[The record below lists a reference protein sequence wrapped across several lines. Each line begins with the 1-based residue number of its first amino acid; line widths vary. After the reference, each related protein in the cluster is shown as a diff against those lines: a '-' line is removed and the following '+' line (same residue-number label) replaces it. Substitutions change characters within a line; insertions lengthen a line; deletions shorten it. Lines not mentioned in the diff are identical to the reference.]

1 MRILVCK
8 RHCRYVALLAGWVA
22 APVLLVGQPTSG
34 IVHQARYV
42 CMWNEPVCQAGSH
55 VSIGI
60 VATDADMSVLDGLH
74 GVRELGFIVGGNRR
88 GAAKI
93 GDAGFMHVQSLHG
106 LEVLDAIDLPRLD
119 DGALRS
125 LSKLY
130 WLREARFEGN
140 RNFDD
145 AGLAYLGHL
154 TALQTLTFYGAPI
167 TDRGIRY
174 LSDAV
179 GLQDLQLGDSLV
191 TDEGAKE
198 IATQFRHLKMLDLQ
212 ETKITNTG
220 MAYISTLPDLQW
232 LGLTN
237 TAVTDQGLLELRSV
251 STLRDL
257 YLTSGTVHSES
268 ITLLQHALPGLKIHI
283 IYRNG
288 LEMPNAQGQKP
299 VKFEIP
305 TKLNVDRTS
314 PADHGLALS
323 LAVDTAVTQPT
334 EDEIPVQRLLNLCL
348 VHDSFPACEPLVLT
362 IDNHGTQAI
371 RSGQRTCSPPP
382 LYFELK
388 EEDGTWRE
396 LRAKVTV
403 WVCSH
408 NSIQW
413 ATIQPNAKYT
423 IRAYISAYALGM
435 ITLAGEGPFTV
446 RARWNVYGCPAA
458 AHLHTDDAAA
468 PSGTGVS
475 LWESQCMGGIAPE
488 EPYARLI
495 SNPVT
500 LKAAGGPLPE
510 NGDGELGLNYRRTSR
525 FTAHSAR

>member
-1 MRILVCK
+1 MRVLVCK
-8 RHCRYVALLAGWVA
+8 RHCRHVALLAGWAA

-34 IVHQARYV
+34 IVHQAQYL
-42 CMWNEPVCQAGSH
+42 CMWNEPVCQAGSQ

-60 VATDADMSVLDGLH
+60 VATDADMSALDGLH

-174 LSDAV
+174 LSHAV

-191 TDEGAKE
+191 KDEGAKE

-212 ETKITNTG
+212 ETKITSTG

-237 TAVTDQGLLELRSV
+237 TAVTDQGLLALRSV
-251 STLRDL
+251 SNLRDL

-268 ITLLQHALPGLKIHI
+268 ITSLQHALPGLKIHI

-288 LEMPNAQGQKP
+288 LEMPNAEGQKP

-305 TKLNVDRTS
+305 KKLSVTRSADKVTISARPDSTESIWLSIDPAMSTGMRTEVRVYTS
-314 PADHGLALS
+314 NAPRPA
-323 LAVDTAVTQPT
+323 QP
-334 EDEIPVQRLLNLCL
+334 
-348 VHDSFPACEPLVLT
+348 DS
-362 IDNHGTQAI
+362 I
-371 RSGQRTCSPPP
+371 
-382 LYFELK
+382 ELK
-388 EEDGTWRE
+388 
-396 LRAKVTV
+396 
-403 WVCSH
+403 
-408 NSIQW
+408 
-413 ATIQPNAKYT
+413 
-423 IRAYISAYALGM
+423 
-435 ITLAGEGPFTV
+435 
-446 RARWNVYGCPAA
+446 
-458 AHLHTDDAAA
+458 
-468 PSGTGVS
+468 SGTDFAGIGEEVLNREDHDFPTPGKEFVIEMDLSIFETEVPPQHKWNPMMGSNYKTIWHGVIT
-475 LWESQCMGGIAPE
+475 QMIQ
-488 EPYARLI
+488 
-495 SNPVT
+495 
-500 LKAAGGPLPE
+500 
-510 NGDGELGLNYRRTSR
+510 
-525 FTAHSAR
+525 